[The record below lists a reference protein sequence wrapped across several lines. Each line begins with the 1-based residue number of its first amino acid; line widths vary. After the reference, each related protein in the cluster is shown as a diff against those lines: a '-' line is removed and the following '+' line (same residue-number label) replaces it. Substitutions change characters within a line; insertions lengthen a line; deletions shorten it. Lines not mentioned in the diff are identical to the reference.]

1 MAEIRGQKKGKEAR
15 YTTEEGEII
24 VSVPMYYIVYDS
36 SGTAGRHQI
45 LQTNGIPV
53 LRSPVLVD
61 DVPFLLTVK
70 DKSAKQ
76 DTTNNKFWTVTVE
89 LDNRP
94 ESLGRNADENESIDP
109 TQWIQLGRIEY
120 EQHEEVADV
129 TYAGT
134 PIMNTARRPYSSPL
148 MRQRLVPVIPFTQ
161 YEPLTR
167 NLDDIM
173 EWNETLNESTFLGK
187 QKGMW
192 MLTIQD
198 CNIGIIRGT
207 TCWKIEGKIR
217 YKKRTLN
224 TPSRFLYISDPVTNT
239 LAAFT
244 DTTIGGWQPLLAQW
258 DYVDITGM
266 PIVDEKGN
274 QFRGKIDSNGLALS
288 DQSEQPYHVYHE
300 TLSYLDFNAILRLTL
315 TP

>member
-1 MAEIRGQKKGKEAR
+1 
-15 YTTEEGEII
+15 
-24 VSVPMYYIVYDS
+24 
-36 SGTAGRHQI
+36 
-45 LQTNGIPV
+45 
-53 LRSPVLVD
+53 
-61 DVPFLLTVK
+61 
-70 DKSAKQ
+70 
-76 DTTNNKFWTVTVE
+76 
-89 LDNRP
+89 
-94 ESLGRNADENESIDP
+94 
-109 TQWIQLGRIEY
+109 
-120 EQHEEVADV
+120 
-129 TYAGT
+129 
-134 PIMNTARRPYSSPL
+134 

-224 TPSRFLYISDPVTNT
+224 DPARFLYISDPATNT

-258 DYVDITGM
+258 DYVDITGE
-266 PIVDEKGN
+266 PIGDKKGN

-288 DQSEQPYHVYHE
+288 DQSEQPYYFYHE
-300 TLSYLDFNAILRLTL
+300 IFPYLDFNAILRLTL